1 MMADRADQ
9 VVIVADSSK
18 LGQRAFARICV
29 PERIDVLDTDS
40 EVSEIAVALF
50 AERGIRVITARGGLV
65 SGRFRGEPLTRC

>member
-40 EVSEIAVALF
+40 EVSEIAIARL
-50 AERGIRVITARGGLV
+50 AERGIRVITA
-65 SGRFRGEPLTRC
+65 